1 MPTKKRRRRKKKHY
15 KTGTHKS
22 PKCKTPIEYRSG
34 WELEVAKYLDLDPQV
49 QEYGYECLAI
59 EYVSNTRTQK
69 VRSYYPDFLITYK
82 DGSRKLAEVKRKDKL
97 NDPLVIK
104 KAKAAEEWCAKQ
116 NPKIVYEF
124 WTNTMIEAFRKI
136 NEAAEMTQKPV
147 ISETLKQKVKAQV
160 RKRRKPKK
168 SSK

>member
-1 MPTKKRRRRKKKHY
+1 MPAKKRRRRKKKHY
-15 KTGTHKS
+15 KTGTYKS

-49 QEYGYECLAI
+49 QEYGYECLVI
-59 EYVSNTRTQK
+59 EYVSNTRTKK

-116 NPKIVYEF
+116 NPPVRYEF
-124 WTNTMIEAFRKI
+124 WCDSIITAIKRI
-136 NEAAEMTQKPV
+136 NEAHAQTPNKR
-147 ISETLKQKVKAQV
+147 IS
-160 RKRRKPKK
+160 RKRIP
-168 SSK
+168 